1 MIQKEN
7 TAKKGDF
14 MSSAYYYLTEDE
26 KDSVGWLGG
35 NAPVWFDGKRD
46 LVDEPGCHYGF
57 YCTFQLKETGRSL
70 SIFLPESFDRLL
82 DDNIYPNCSIK
93 AFAHPTQEESANDHF
108 RLMPEKPKAGE
119 RLTGYQKRFDYSRPV
134 LKKVFIAPCAEKP
147 EDDAAFLTIGD
158 DIFYVQDENYYREAL
173 IKDGYEIWGY
183 INEDGYYPL
192 ARETELIHGNMPL
205 SFGAMY
211 LYKKDNE
218 IIAGC
223 WQYS

>member
-1 MIQKEN
+1 MAS
-7 TAKKGDF
+7 T
-14 MSSAYYYLTEDE
+14 YYYLTEEE
-26 KDSVGWLGG
+26 KNSIGRLGG
-35 NAPVWFDGKRD
+35 NAPEWFDDKRD
-46 LVDEPGCHYGF
+46 MVDEPGCHYGF
-57 YCTFQLKETGRSL
+57 YCTFQLKDAGRSL
-70 SIFLPESFDRLL
+70 SIFIPESFDRLL
-82 DDNIYPNCSIK
+82 DDNIYPSCSIK
-93 AFAHPTQEESANDHF
+93 AFTHQTTEESGDNYF
-108 RLMPEKPKAGE
+108 TLMPEKPKAGE
-119 RLTGYQKRFDYSRPV
+119 RLTCYQKKFDYSRPV

-183 INEDGYYPL
+183 INEEGYYPL

-211 LYKKDNE
+211 LYKKGGE
-218 IIAGC
+218 IIVGY